1 MRPKNR
7 LHNRRHARNF
17 IQDEAQKRLD
27 ETVPA
32 FNQQTLNALDVN
44 NVEVDYYAVHDSGR
58 PCTCDKTEALPE
70 FTEGDYEG
78 NMPPIIPHNNDSVTN
93 DRVEVTLQD
102 DIFGEDAEQNYS
114 DDVLDVIDEEYNVG
128 YNIDQELNHSNEG
141 SVPFEDG
148 LLHGT
153 NVKCGICYRR
163 GYTPSYTAL
172 GKSRYVFTNFD
183 LENIEGYYIDRTKAP
198 HLFERQVDSG
208 FVEFKV
214 SVPKY
219 FKTLTYSVRN
229 NIEELFGCK
238 LYTTTGTEI
247 TRPILDTYRGQ
258 EMTFRVSDKE
268 FTHVVLEFDLG
279 VPKIRANISGESITL
294 DYRRLDANNNFTVIL
309 PPTIPKVSNE
319 DVLIIPGRSLALKV
333 TNVVPKQT
341 ATKRLLEWEATTR
354 VVQPTEDVKRIHTGY
369 RL

>member
-7 LHNRRHARNF
+7 LHVRRNARNY
-17 IQDEAQKRLD
+17 IQEEAQKRLD
-27 ETVPA
+27 ETVPS

-44 NVEVDYYAVHDSGR
+44 SVEVDYYAVHDSGK

-78 NMPPIIPHNNDSVTN
+78 NMPPIIPHSDDSVTN
-93 DRVEVTLQD
+93 ERVEVTLQD
-102 DIFGEDAEQNYS
+102 SIFGEDAEQNYS

-128 YNIDQELNHSNEG
+128 YNIDQELNHNHDHN
-141 SVPFEDG
+141 VPFEDG

-163 GYTPSYTAL
+163 GFTPSYTSL
-172 GKSRYVFTNFD
+172 GKSRYVLTNYEI
-183 LENIEGYYIDRTKAP
+183 ENIEGYYIDRTQAP
-198 HLFERQVDSG
+198 HKFIRQVDSG
-208 FVEFKV
+208 YVEFRV
-214 SVPKY
+214 SVPKF
-219 FKTLTYSVRN
+219 FKSLTYSVRN
-229 NIEELFGCK
+229 NIAETSGCK
-238 LYTTTGTEI
+238 LYDINGTII
-247 TRPILDTYRGQ
+247 TRTVLDTYKGQ
-258 EMTFRVSDKE
+258 TMNFKVSQKE

-279 VPKIRANISGESITL
+279 VPKVRVNISGESISL
-294 DYRRLDANNNFTVIL
+294 DYRRLDANTNFTVIL

-319 DVLIIPGRSLALKV
+319 DVMIIKDRGLALKV

-354 VVQPTEDVKRIHTGY
+354 VIQPTEDVKRIHTGY
-369 RL
+369 KL